1 MRDREFRKIPGFENS
16 DESFISRG
24 NIFLSALDQNRSFD
38 REDEKKKKKRK
49 KKTKREQTTERNE
62 MNLDLVDLYSFGRD
76 GGRQGG
82 SESFFGE
89 INRLLFSVALAD
101 LFGRLQTAIKL
112 DYGYNS

>member
-1 MRDREFRKIPGFENS
+1 
-16 DESFISRG
+16 
-24 NIFLSALDQNRSFD
+24 
-38 REDEKKKKKRK
+38 
-49 KKTKREQTTERNE
+49 